1 MQELKEQ
8 PESKVTVED
17 LLKFKRQETPGHDF
31 WDSFDCSMQK
41 KTIKALVSE
50 KPKHRRWAPYIVK
63 WSMGVVPVTGAAVF
77 SLSMFLNKAPISG
90 LAENNMDA
98 GDMVVAAQID
108 APSDVVAAPLVQ
120 DGAPGQAIEFST
132 LANNSSF
139 IMDVL
144 NPFDGQK
151 RYKTVQAVKNISIE
165 QTSHTRYS
173 GDTIKPSG
181 FTAMLASAPSF
192 DHF

>member
-1 MQELKEQ
+1 MQDLKEQ
-8 PESKVTVED
+8 PETKVTVED

-50 KPKHRRWAPYIVK
+50 KPQHRRWAPILLK

-77 SLSMFLNKAPISG
+77 SLSMFLNKVPVVG
-90 LAENNMDA
+90 VAENNAQTLAPVAAVQVDA
-98 GDMVVAAQID
+98 SDVAVVANAKESKENQ
-108 APSDVVAAPLVQ
+108 LT
-120 DGAPGQAIEFST
+120 ELST
-132 LANNSSF
+132 LASNSNF

-165 QTSHTRYS
+165 QSSHTRYS